1 MNFSFLAGLRHRR
14 RTRSHVLVAAAT
26 VVLLAVASSCSSSG
40 SGTTPPASGA
50 AAARPSS
57 PAKVTIL
64 SPKNGQ
70 IVKGSTVE
78 MQVKLDGAKI
88 VPLTTTNISPTQGH
102 LHVYL
107 DGNIVTMTAALN
119 QKLDVT
125 PGVHEL
131 KVEFVASDHA
141 PFDPPVFAGTE
152 FEVKK

>member
-1 MNFSFLAGLRHRR
+1 
-14 RTRSHVLVAAAT
+14 
-26 VVLLAVASSCSSSG
+26 
-40 SGTTPPASGA
+40 
-50 AAARPSS
+50 
-57 PAKVTIL
+57 VTII

-70 IVKGSTVE
+70 IVSGSTVE
-78 MQVKLDGAKI
+78 MQVKLEGAKI
-88 VPLTTTNISPTQGH
+88 VPLTTTNISPTEGH

-107 DGNIVTMTAALN
+107 DGNIVTMTATLN